1 MLSAKW
7 VRDNLDEVKE
17 TLRKRSIQV
26 HLDGFLLAD
35 RKRREL
41 IQRVDGLKHQQNIY
55 SKKIG
60 KLKSQGE
67 DPGSLFQDI
76 QKVSTEIKKWEI
88 RRKELEAKSRDFL
101 LRLPNRLHPE
111 VPEGDVNV
119 EVRHW
124 GKLPQF
130 DFPPRDHE
138 EIGES
143 LGVLDF
149 KRAARMTGRGFVL
162 YKGMGALLERALM
175 NFMLDLHTQHG
186 YQEILPPF
194 MTNYAATMGTGQLP
208 KFREELYRCE
218 KEDYYL
224 VPTAEVPVTNL
235 HREEVLDEENLP
247 LCYTAYTPCFRRE
260 AGAYGKKIRG
270 IIRQHQFNKVEL
282 VKFTTPRTSY
292 EELEKLLLDAE
303 EVLKRLNLPYRVVKL
318 CGDELGFAAAFGYD
332 IEVWLPSQERFL
344 EISTCSNF
352 EDYQARRASIKYRDK
367 EKKAT
372 HYVHTLN
379 GSGLAIGRTVVAI
392 LENFQTQNQR
402 VLIPEVLR
410 PYMQGQ
416 EWIERKD

>member
-7 VRDNLDEVKE
+7 VRENLDEVKE
-17 TLRKRSIQV
+17 GLRKRSMEV
-26 HLDGFLLAD
+26 NLDGFLLGD
-35 RKRREL
+35 SKRREL
-41 IQRVDGLKHQQNIY
+41 IQKIDALKHQQNTY

-60 KLKSQGE
+60 ELKSQGK
-67 DPGSLFQDI
+67 DLDSLLQDI
-76 QKVSTEIKKWEI
+76 KKVSTEIKRWET
-88 RRKELEAKSRDFL
+88 RRRELEAESRDFL
-101 LRLPNRLHPE
+101 LRLPNRLHPD
-111 VPEGDVNV
+111 VPGGDANV
-119 EVRHW
+119 EVRRW

-130 DFPPRDHE
+130 DFCPREHE
-138 EIGES
+138 EIGEY

-149 KRAARMTGRGFVL
+149 KRAARMTGSGFVL
-162 YKGMGALLERALM
+162 YKGMGALLERALI
-175 NFMLDLHTQHG
+175 NFMLDLHTEQG
-186 YQEILPPF
+186 YLEVLPPF

-218 KEDYYL
+218 KDDYYL
-224 VPTAEVPVTNL
+224 VPTAEVPVTNI
-235 HREEVLDEENLP
+235 HREEVLSEEDLP
-247 LCYTAYTPCFRRE
+247 LSYTAYTPCFRRE

-282 VKFTTPRTSY
+282 VKFTTPGTSY

-318 CGDELGFAAAFGYD
+318 SGNELGFAAAFGYD
-332 IEVWLPSQERFL
+332 IEVWLSGEEKFV

-352 EDYQARRASIKYRDK
+352 EDYQARRASIKYRDE

-372 HYVHTLN
+372 HYAHTLN

-392 LENFQTQNQR
+392 LENFQTKDER

-410 PYMQGQ
+410 PYMRGQ
-416 EWIERKD
+416 EWIEKKD

>member
-1 MLSAKW
+1 MLSARW

-17 TLRKRSIQV
+17 SLRKRGIEV
-26 HLDGFLLAD
+26 HLDGFLATD
-35 RKRREL
+35 SGRRNL
-41 IQRVDGLKHQQNIY
+41 IQTIDALKHQQNIY
-55 SKKIG
+55 SKEIG
-60 KLKSQGE
+60 KSKSQGK
-67 DPGSLFQDI
+67 DPGSLIQDMRDI
-76 QKVSTEIKKWEI
+76 SSEIEKWET
-88 RRKELEAKSRDFL
+88 RAKELETETRDFL
-101 LRLPNRLHPE
+101 LRLPNRCHPD
-111 VPEGDVNV
+111 VPKGDVNV

-124 GKLPQF
+124 GELPRF
-130 DFPPRDHE
+130 DFCPRDHE

-143 LGVLDF
+143 LGILDF

-175 NFMLDLHTQHG
+175 NFMLDLHTQEG
-186 YQEILPPF
+186 YQEVLPPF
-194 MTNYAATMGTGQLP
+194 MTNYAATVGTGQLP

-224 VPTAEVPVTNL
+224 VPTAEVPVTNV
-235 HREEVLDEENLP
+235 HREEVLDEEDLP
-247 LCYTAYTPCFRRE
+247 ISYTAYTPCFRRE

-282 VKFTTPRTSY
+282 VKFTTPGTSY

-318 CGDELGFAAAFGYD
+318 SGNELGFAAAFGYD
-332 IEVWLPSQERFL
+332 IEVWLSGEERFV

-352 EDYQARRASIKYRDK
+352 EDYQARRASIKYRDE

-372 HYVHTLN
+372 HYAHTLN
-379 GSGLAIGRTVVAI
+379 GSALAVGRTVVAI
-392 LENFQTQNQR
+392 LENFQTKDER

-410 PYMQGQ
+410 PYMRGQ
-416 EWIERKD
+416 EWIEKKD